1 MDSEISEKKD
11 LDQNPPNIPSQTKQ
25 NFIPQQ
31 IPNQVHNNQ
40 QQYDIPILMQPGG
53 NVIVVNQALPTIITS
68 SQKFFTSNDRIVL
81 KAICFSKM
89 TVSMACFFCRLPITT
104 VVENNFNCGAC
115 VLCYITGCCIFV
127 CIQACLGKEI
137 GCCDATHRCPNC
149 GAILGKY
156 TAI

>member
-31 IPNQVHNNQ
+31 IPNQVHNNR
-40 QQYDIPILMQPGG
+40 QQYDIPVLMQPGG

-68 SQKFFTSNDRIVL
+68 SPATLSRNP
-81 KAICFSKM
+81 
-89 TVSMACFFCRLPITT
+89 VSMTCFFCHLPITT